1 MKKASFLF
9 AIPIVVVFLLMFSSC
24 DDIPNKY
31 AVTFNA
37 NGGTLEGKET
47 ILVYKGQTVSEP
59 AVPERE
65 SHIFIGWYI
74 DKEATIKYDFSSP
87 VTSDFILYAGWI
99 FSSESSN
106 PDSDDYDKLPANP
119 SSDYRILSY
128 IGDYDENGN
137 EHLVLN
143 TTLGIILYDYD
154 STANVKYRV
163 IISPIARPLMLI
175 NEADD
180 TYVKAALISSLT
192 DNAKSNDKI
201 YEAQIDIGNDIDIAI
216 SNVYMQST
224 QSGGTTSSIKY
235 TVQQRQPVDTTPD
248 NRNIVFYNFADS
260 AVSATIDGDILKVSV
275 SNAHKT
281 AVQSTSEIA
290 PYIVGDGYIAFL
302 DENES
307 YHDVYAMEGKDKINR
322 GDTPIARGPEDEIV
336 AFFGM
341 AGDKKVLVDNSGSLY
356 VDGSEQGDYG
366 SFPMDNRRVAYSTII
381 EDYLYIGYKYGPEI
395 ITVNI
400 KDGKTNSRDTSDI
413 NNETVVGI
421 KQNGNYFYV
430 ITEESEVIR
439 TQFN

>member
-1 MKKASFLF
+1 MRKLLLIILSVF
-9 AIPIVVVFLLMFSSC
+9 IVLLSSC
-24 DDIPNKY
+24 
-31 AVTFNA
+31 
-37 NGGTLEGKET
+37 
-47 ILVYKGQTVSEP
+47 
-59 AVPERE
+59 
-65 SHIFIGWYI
+65 
-74 DKEATIKYDFSSP
+74 
-87 VTSDFILYAGWI
+87 
-99 FSSESSN
+99 N
-106 PDSDDYDKLPANP
+106 PDSNTSIIFDKLHANP
-119 SSDYRILSY
+119 SSNYRIFNY
-128 IGDYDENGN
+128 VGDYSDGEN
-137 EHLVLN
+137 EYLVLGTN
-143 TTLGIILYDYD
+143 LGIILYDYD
-154 STANVKYRV
+154 SAANVKYRV
-163 IISPIARPLMLI
+163 IISPIARPLMLVNGAEGI
-175 NEADD
+175 
-180 TYVKAALISSLT
+180 YVLYYEQNTDKDAILKAALISSLT
-192 DNAKSNDKI
+192 DNDKSNDMI
-201 YEAQIDIGNDIDIAI
+201 YEAQIDIGKDINIAI

-224 QSGGTTSSIKY
+224 QSGGTTSIKY
-235 TVQQRQPVDTTPD
+235 TLQQRQPVDTTPND
-248 NRNIVFYNFADS
+248 RNIVFYNFADS
-260 AVSATIDGDILKVSV
+260 AVSATIEGDILKVSV
-275 SNAHKT
+275 SNAQKT
-281 AVQSTSEIA
+281 TVQSSSEIA

-366 SFPMDNRRVAYSTII
+366 SFPMDNRRVAYSTLI
-381 EDYLYIGYKYGPEI
+381 DDNLYIGYKYGPEI

>member
-1 MKKASFLF
+1 MRKLLLIILSVF
-9 AIPIVVVFLLMFSSC
+9 IVLLSSC
-24 DDIPNKY
+24 
-31 AVTFNA
+31 
-37 NGGTLEGKET
+37 
-47 ILVYKGQTVSEP
+47 
-59 AVPERE
+59 
-65 SHIFIGWYI
+65 
-74 DKEATIKYDFSSP
+74 
-87 VTSDFILYAGWI
+87 
-99 FSSESSN
+99 N
-106 PDSDDYDKLPANP
+106 PDSNTSIIFDKLHANP
-119 SSDYRILSY
+119 SSNYRIFNY
-128 IGDYDENGN
+128 VGDYSDGEN
-137 EHLVLN
+137 EYLVLGTN
-143 TTLGIILYDYD
+143 LGIILYDYD
-154 STANVKYRV
+154 SAANVKYRV
-163 IISPIARPLMLI
+163 IISPIARPLMLVNGAEGI
-175 NEADD
+175 
-180 TYVKAALISSLT
+180 YVLYYEQNTDKDAILKAALISSLT
-192 DNAKSNDKI
+192 DNDKSNDMI
-201 YEAQIDIGNDIDIAI
+201 YEAQIDIEKDTNIAI

-224 QSGGTTSSIKY
+224 QSGGTTSIKY
-235 TVQQRQPVDTTPD
+235 TLQQRQPVDTTPND
-248 NRNIVFYNFADS
+248 RNIVFYNFADS
-260 AVSATIDGDILKVSV
+260 AVSATIEGDILKVSV
-275 SNAHKT
+275 SNAQKT
-281 AVQSTSEIA
+281 TVQSSSEIA

>member
-1 MKKASFLF
+1 MRKLLLIILSVF
-9 AIPIVVVFLLMFSSC
+9 IVLLSSC
-24 DDIPNKY
+24 
-31 AVTFNA
+31 
-37 NGGTLEGKET
+37 
-47 ILVYKGQTVSEP
+47 
-59 AVPERE
+59 
-65 SHIFIGWYI
+65 
-74 DKEATIKYDFSSP
+74 
-87 VTSDFILYAGWI
+87 
-99 FSSESSN
+99 N
-106 PDSDDYDKLPANP
+106 PDSNTSIIFDKLHANP
-119 SSDYRILSY
+119 SSNYRIFNY
-128 IGDYDENGN
+128 VGDYSDGEN
-137 EHLVLN
+137 EYLVLGTN
-143 TTLGIILYDYD
+143 LGIILYDYD
-154 STANVKYRV
+154 SAANVKYRV
-163 IISPIARPLMLI
+163 IISPIARPLMLVNGAEGI
-175 NEADD
+175 
-180 TYVKAALISSLT
+180 YVLYYEQNTDKDAILKAALISSLT
-192 DNAKSNDKI
+192 NDKSNDKI

-224 QSGGTTSSIKY
+224 QSGGTTSIKY
-235 TVQQRQPVDTTPD
+235 TLQQRQPVDTTPND
-248 NRNIVFYNFADS
+248 RNIVFYNFADS
-260 AVSATIDGDILKVSV
+260 AVSATIEGDILKVSV
-275 SNAHKT
+275 SNAQKT
-281 AVQSTSEIA
+281 TVQSSSEIA

-366 SFPMDNRRVAYSTII
+366 SFPMDNRRVAYSTLI
-381 EDYLYIGYKYGPEI
+381 DDNLYIGYKYGPEI

>member
-1 MKKASFLF
+1 MRKLLLIILSVF
-9 AIPIVVVFLLMFSSC
+9 IVLLSSC
-24 DDIPNKY
+24 
-31 AVTFNA
+31 
-37 NGGTLEGKET
+37 
-47 ILVYKGQTVSEP
+47 
-59 AVPERE
+59 
-65 SHIFIGWYI
+65 
-74 DKEATIKYDFSSP
+74 
-87 VTSDFILYAGWI
+87 
-99 FSSESSN
+99 N
-106 PDSDDYDKLPANP
+106 PDSNTSIIFDKLHANP
-119 SSDYRILSY
+119 SSNYRIFNY
-128 IGDYDENGN
+128 VGDYSDGEN
-137 EHLVLN
+137 EYLVLGTN
-143 TTLGIILYDYD
+143 LGIILYDYD
-154 STANVKYRV
+154 SAANVKYRV
-163 IISPIARPLMLI
+163 IISPIARPLMLVNGAEGI
-175 NEADD
+175 
-180 TYVKAALISSLT
+180 YVLYYEQNTDKDAILKAALISSLT
-192 DNAKSNDKI
+192 DNDKSNDMI
-201 YEAQIDIGNDIDIAI
+201 YEAQIDIGKDTNIAI

-224 QSGGTTSSIKY
+224 QSGGTTSIKY
-235 TVQQRQPVDTTPD
+235 TLQQRQPVDTTPND
-248 NRNIVFYNFADS
+248 RNIVFYNFADS
-260 AVSATIDGDILKVSV
+260 AVSATIEGDILKVSV
-275 SNAHKT
+275 SNAQKT
-281 AVQSTSEIA
+281 TVQSSSEIA

>member
-1 MKKASFLF
+1 MRKLLLIILSVF
-9 AIPIVVVFLLMFSSC
+9 IVLLSSC
-24 DDIPNKY
+24 
-31 AVTFNA
+31 
-37 NGGTLEGKET
+37 
-47 ILVYKGQTVSEP
+47 
-59 AVPERE
+59 
-65 SHIFIGWYI
+65 
-74 DKEATIKYDFSSP
+74 
-87 VTSDFILYAGWI
+87 
-99 FSSESSN
+99 N
-106 PDSDDYDKLPANP
+106 PDSNTSIIFDKLHANP
-119 SSDYRILSY
+119 SSNYRIFNY
-128 IGDYDENGN
+128 VGDYSDGEN
-137 EHLVLN
+137 EYLVLGTN
-143 TTLGIILYDYD
+143 LGIILYDYD
-154 STANVKYRV
+154 SAANVKYRV
-163 IISPIARPLMLI
+163 IISPIARPLMLVNGAEGI
-175 NEADD
+175 
-180 TYVKAALISSLT
+180 YVLYYEQNTDKDAILKAALISSLT
-192 DNAKSNDKI
+192 DNDKSNDKI

-224 QSGGTTSSIKY
+224 QSGGTTSIKY
-235 TVQQRQPVDTTPD
+235 TLQQRQPVDTTPND
-248 NRNIVFYNFADS
+248 RNIVFYNFADS
-260 AVSATIDGDILKVSV
+260 AVSATIEGDILKVSV
-275 SNAHKT
+275 SNAQKT
-281 AVQSTSEIA
+281 TVQSSSEIA

-366 SFPMDNRRVAYSTII
+366 SFPMDNRRVAYSTLI
-381 EDYLYIGYKYGPEI
+381 DDNLYIGYKYGPEI

>member
-1 MKKASFLF
+1 MRKLLLIILSVF
-9 AIPIVVVFLLMFSSC
+9 IVLLSSC
-24 DDIPNKY
+24 
-31 AVTFNA
+31 
-37 NGGTLEGKET
+37 
-47 ILVYKGQTVSEP
+47 
-59 AVPERE
+59 
-65 SHIFIGWYI
+65 
-74 DKEATIKYDFSSP
+74 
-87 VTSDFILYAGWI
+87 
-99 FSSESSN
+99 N
-106 PDSDDYDKLPANP
+106 PDSNTSIIFDKLHANP
-119 SSDYRILSY
+119 SSNYRIFNY
-128 IGDYDENGN
+128 GGDYSDGEN
-137 EHLVLN
+137 EYLVLGTN
-143 TTLGIILYDYD
+143 LGIILYDYD
-154 STANVKYRV
+154 SAANVKYRV
-163 IISPIARPLMLI
+163 IISPIARPLMLVNGAEGI
-175 NEADD
+175 
-180 TYVKAALISSLT
+180 YVLYYEQNTDKDAILKAALISSLT
-192 DNAKSNDKI
+192 DNDKSNDKI

-224 QSGGTTSSIKY
+224 QSGGTTSIKY
-235 TVQQRQPVDTTPD
+235 TLQQRQPVDTTPND
-248 NRNIVFYNFADS
+248 RNIVFYNFADS
-260 AVSATIDGDILKVSV
+260 AVSATSEGDILKVSV
-275 SNAHKT
+275 SNAQKT
-281 AVQSTSEIA
+281 TVQSSSEIA

>member
-1 MKKASFLF
+1 MRKLLLIILSVF
-9 AIPIVVVFLLMFSSC
+9 IVLLSSC
-24 DDIPNKY
+24 
-31 AVTFNA
+31 
-37 NGGTLEGKET
+37 
-47 ILVYKGQTVSEP
+47 
-59 AVPERE
+59 
-65 SHIFIGWYI
+65 
-74 DKEATIKYDFSSP
+74 
-87 VTSDFILYAGWI
+87 
-99 FSSESSN
+99 N
-106 PDSDDYDKLPANP
+106 PDSNTSIIFDKLHANP
-119 SSDYRILSY
+119 SSNYRIFSY
-128 IGDYDENGN
+128 VGDYSDGEN
-137 EHLVLN
+137 EYLVLGTN
-143 TTLGIILYDYD
+143 LGIILYDYD
-154 STANVKYRV
+154 SAANVKYSV
-163 IISPIARPLMLI
+163 IISPIARPLMLV
-175 NEADD
+175 NETDD
-180 TYVKAALISSLT
+180 TYVLYYEQNTDKDAILKAALISSLT
-192 DNAKSNDKI
+192 DNDKSNDKI

-224 QSGGTTSSIKY
+224 QSGGTTSIKY
-235 TVQQRQPVDTTPD
+235 TLQQRQPVDTTPND
-248 NRNIVFYNFADS
+248 RNIVFYNFADS
-260 AVSATIDGDILKVSV
+260 AVSATIEGDILKVSV
-275 SNAHKT
+275 SNAQKT
-281 AVQSTSEIA
+281 TVQSSSEIA